1 MAGTPRYVRKY
12 IVGAFSVLAVC
23 VSSCSLL
30 EADESTLQSAA
41 TGDAHTQAL
50 GREMLAFPHPTGAPV
65 AGALPG
71 ETTRIN
77 LPSGRSYLVHLPE
90 NYDPSQAWPLILT
103 FHGWGQNGQAMATAT
118 HFDAAQAISIYPD
131 GAPSRPPNADKK
143 SWAPAPY
150 ATASGEEDLQFVDEI
165 INSARRT
172 WAIDD
177 SQLYA
182 VGFSNGGGFAQYLA
196 CQRPAQFAAIATV
209 SAAYYSKV
217 VENCDPGTVG
227 HLDIHGTDDQ
237 VVSYSGGKR
246 HDTKFL
252 SVPEIMDV
260 AAQRNHCR
268 GNVEH
273 QRLIGGAER
282 TTYSDCVAPV
292 DHIRINGGRH
302 TWPGYSGNRTDAMPE
317 NFATD
322 KILDFFRI
330 PGRPGS

>member
-1 MAGTPRYVRKY
+1 MAAKPRRARIR
-12 IVGAFSVLAVC
+12 IVAALGALAVC
-23 VSSCSLL
+23 MSGCSLVGFG
-30 EADESTLQSAA
+30 ESTEQSAA
-41 TGDAHTQAL
+41 AGHEHAHAL
-50 GREMLAFPHPTGAPV
+50 GREMSAFPHPTGAPV

-90 NYDPSQAWPLILT
+90 NYDPNQSWPLILT
-103 FHGWGQNGQAMATAT
+103 FHGWGQNGQAMATST

-165 INSARRT
+165 VNSARRT

-196 CQRPAQFAAIATV
+196 CQRPAQFTAIATV

-217 VENCDPGTVG
+217 VEGCDPGTVG

-237 VVSYSGGKR
+237 VVSYNGGTR

-252 SVPEIMDV
+252 SVPEILDV

-268 GNVEH
+268 GSVER
-273 QRLIGGAER
+273 QQLIGDAER
-282 TTYSDCVAPV
+282 TTYRECAAPV
-292 DHIRINGGRH
+292 DHIRIDGGRH
-302 TWPGYSGNRTDAMPE
+302 IWPGYSGNRTDAMPE

-330 PGRPGS
+330 PGRP

>member
-1 MAGTPRYVRKY
+1 MAAKPRRARIR
-12 IVGAFSVLAVC
+12 IVGALGALAVC
-23 VSSCSLL
+23 MSGCSLVGFG
-30 EADESTLQSAA
+30 ESTEQSAA
-41 TGDAHTQAL
+41 AGHEHAHAL
-50 GREMLAFPHPTGAPV
+50 GREMSAFPHPTGAPV

-90 NYDPSQAWPLILT
+90 NYDPNQSWPLILT
-103 FHGWGQNGQAMATAT
+103 FHGWGQNGQAMATST

-150 ATASGEEDLQFVDEI
+150 ATVSGEEDLQFVDEI
-165 INSARRT
+165 VNSARRT
-172 WAIDD
+172 WVIDD

-196 CQRPAQFAAIATV
+196 CQRPAQFTAIATV

-217 VENCDPGTVG
+217 VEGCDPGTVG

-237 VVSYSGGKR
+237 VVSYNGGTR

-252 SVPEIMDV
+252 SVPEILDV

-268 GNVEH
+268 GSVER
-273 QRLIGGAER
+273 QQLIGDAER
-282 TTYSDCVAPV
+282 TTYRECAAPV
-292 DHIRINGGRH
+292 DHIRIDGGRH
-302 TWPGYSGNRTDAMPE
+302 IWPGYSGNRTDAMPE

-330 PGRPGS
+330 PGRP

>member
-1 MAGTPRYVRKY
+1 MAAKPRRARMR
-12 IVGAFSVLAVC
+12 IVGALGALAVC
-23 VSSCSLL
+23 MSGCSLVGFG
-30 EADESTLQSAA
+30 ESTEQSAA
-41 TGDAHTQAL
+41 ARHEHAHAL
-50 GREMLAFPHPTGAPV
+50 DREMSAFPHPTGAPV

-90 NYDPSQAWPLILT
+90 NYDPNQSWPLILT
-103 FHGWGQNGQAMATAT
+103 FHGWGQNGQAMATST

-165 INSARRT
+165 VNSARRT

-196 CQRPAQFAAIATV
+196 CQRPAQFTAIATV

-217 VENCDPGTVG
+217 VEGCDPGTVG

-237 VVSYSGGKR
+237 VVSYNGGTR

-252 SVPEIMDV
+252 SVPEILDV

-268 GNVEH
+268 GGVER
-273 QRLIGGAER
+273 QQLIGDAER
-282 TTYSDCVAPV
+282 TTYRECAAPV
-292 DHIRINGGRH
+292 DHIRIDGGRH
-302 TWPGYSGNRTDAMPE
+302 IWPGYSGNRTDAMPE

-330 PGRPGS
+330 PGRP

>member
-1 MAGTPRYVRKY
+1 MAAKPRRARMR
-12 IVGAFSVLAVC
+12 IVGALGALAVC
-23 VSSCSLL
+23 MSGCSLVGFG
-30 EADESTLQSAA
+30 ESTEQSAA
-41 TGDAHTQAL
+41 AGHEHAHAL
-50 GREMLAFPHPTGAPV
+50 GGEMSAFPHPTGAPV

-90 NYDPSQAWPLILT
+90 NYDPNQSWPLILT
-103 FHGWGQNGQAMATAT
+103 FHGWGQNGQAMATST

-165 INSARRT
+165 VNSARRT

-196 CQRPAQFAAIATV
+196 CQRPAQFTAIATV

-217 VENCDPGTVG
+217 VEGCDPGTVG

-237 VVSYSGGKR
+237 VVSYNGGTR

-252 SVPEIMDV
+252 SVPEILDV

-268 GNVEH
+268 GSVER
-273 QRLIGGAER
+273 QQLIGDAER
-282 TTYSDCVAPV
+282 TTYRECAAPV
-292 DHIRINGGRH
+292 DHIRIDGGRH
-302 TWPGYSGNRTDAMPE
+302 IWPGYSGNRTDAMPE

-330 PGRPGS
+330 PGRP

>member
-1 MAGTPRYVRKY
+1 MAAKPRRARMR
-12 IVGAFSVLAVC
+12 IVGALGALAVC
-23 VSSCSLL
+23 MSGCSLVGFG
-30 EADESTLQSAA
+30 ESTEQSAA
-41 TGDAHTQAL
+41 AGHEHAHAL
-50 GREMLAFPHPTGAPV
+50 DREMSAFPHPTGAPV

-90 NYDPSQAWPLILT
+90 NYDPNQSWPLILT
-103 FHGWGQNGQAMATAT
+103 FHGWGQNGQAMATST

-165 INSARRT
+165 VNSARRT

-196 CQRPAQFAAIATV
+196 CQRPAQFTAIATV

-217 VENCDPGTVG
+217 VEGCDPGTVG
-227 HLDIHGTDDQ
+227 HLNIHGTDDQ
-237 VVSYSGGKR
+237 VVSYNGGTR

-252 SVPEIMDV
+252 SVPEILDV

-268 GNVEH
+268 GGVER
-273 QRLIGGAER
+273 QQLIGDAER
-282 TTYSDCVAPV
+282 TTYRECAAPV
-292 DHIRINGGRH
+292 DHIRIDGGRH
-302 TWPGYSGNRTDAMPE
+302 IWPGYSGNRTDAMPE

-330 PGRPGS
+330 PGRP